1 MKRSNKS
8 GLIQSVLSGVLWAS
22 YSVTLY
28 SWLSPY
34 NGDTGTLDSAQG
46 IMFIILAAIG
56 IAWIDALITGV
67 YEIGYCIQQKKFSEF
82 KRLLRTDAFFKIMP
96 AALFAGP
103 LGLVPFAIASR
114 YSVSVATSISA
125 FYPAL
130 GSVIAMFWFKDKL
143 TPLKFAGI
151 LFSIFGVVVISGFSG
166 LHILG
171 IFFAIFASVGYSLEL
186 VFGYRLMA
194 EDIDPVVSLAL
205 KQVAAIALYTALL
218 LVLLLIPGNA
228 AFFANLVKSIDFNTG
243 YTFTQGMAGSVPMI
257 VLVFCLASFFNA
269 AAYVFY
275 FRGMNNAGV
284 STASSLNIAYGIW
297 TIIILALPPFLTI
310 PDLSNLVGALL
321 TFTGSVIVIVESN
334 RLEKKAAAQQTT
346 A

>member
-1 MKRSNKS
+1 MVRSQKR
-8 GLIQSVLSGVLWAS
+8 GILQAIMSGVLWAS

-34 NGDTGTLDSAQG
+34 NGDTGSLDSARG
-46 IMFIILAAIG
+46 VMFIILAAIG

-67 YEIGYCIQQKKFSEF
+67 YEIGWVIVQKKWKEF
-82 KRLLRTDAFFKIMP
+82 TKLLRSSAFFRIMP

-130 GSVIAMFWFKDKL
+130 GSIIAMFWFKEKL
-143 TPLKFAGI
+143 TKLKFVGI
-151 LFSIFGVVVISGFSG
+151 FFAISGVVVISGFSG
-166 LHILG
+166 LHVVG
-171 IFFAIFASVGYSLEL
+171 IALAIFASVGYSLEL

-194 EDIDPVVSLAL
+194 EDVDPDISLAL
-205 KQVAAIALYTALL
+205 KQVSAISLYTIM
-218 LVLLLIPGNA
+218 LVILLLIPGNV
-228 AFFANLVKSIDFNTG
+228 AFFANLVKLIDFNAE
-243 YTFTQGMAGSVPMI
+243 YAFTVNMMGKAGMICA
-257 VLVFCLASFFNA
+257 VFALASFFNA

-275 FRGMNNAGV
+275 FKGMNNAGV

-297 TIIILALPPFLTI
+297 TIIILMMPPFRVT
-310 PDLSNLVGALL
+310 PSAVGVIGAVL

-334 RLEKKAAAQQTT
+334 RLQKS
-346 A
+346 